1 MKKASIV
8 TSFRRNNDSGLV
20 IKTHLIVNSMTGNPN
35 FAVPEPPLADVKAA
49 ADALDVAIVE
59 AKETATKTKILARE
73 NKRTALIELLN
84 RLALY
89 VKFTALDDAEVLA
102 SSGFT
107 LSKTP
112 EPIGVLAKPQNF
124 TVEPIQ
130 VGIVKLSIKAISG
143 ANGYQYEHR
152 IKGTD
157 VWSIFM
163 DTKSRTIINGLQSG
177 EQYEFRVAGVG
188 TVAERIYSD
197 VLTSF
202 IL

>member
-1 MKKASIV
+1 MKKPSII
-8 TSFRRNNDSGLV
+8 TSFGKNNYSELV
-20 IKTHLIVNSMTGNPN
+20 FKAVLIVNCMTGNLN
-35 FAVPEPPLADVKAA
+35 FATPEPPLADVKAA
-49 ADALDVAIVE
+49 ADALEVAVVE
-59 AKETATKTKILARE
+59 AKEAGTKAKILARE
-73 NKRTALIELLN
+73 NKRLALIELLN

-89 VKFTALDDAEVLA
+89 VKLTALDDAEVLA
-102 SSGFT
+102 SSGFS

-112 EPIGVLAKPQNF
+112 EPVGVLAKPHSFMVKAVQK
-124 TVEPIQ
+124 
-130 VGIVKLSIKAISG
+130 GAVKLSLKAING

-152 IKGTD
+152 LKGTE

-163 DTKSRTIINGLQSG
+163 DTKSKVTINGLQSG

-197 VLTSF
+197 ELSSF